1 MEQID
6 PYVYVFAGAYKAFF
20 ESNTKLKFCNDDIDK
35 NIKSFQKIRRIIDFD
50 RYLNML
56 CELQRKCNKSVLK
69 TITPQ
74 VLEHYAKIYTITP
87 YYAKIYKMLNNEEK

>member
-6 PYVYVFAGAYKAFF
+6 PYVYVFAGAYKAFI
-20 ESNTKLKFCNDDIDK
+20 ESNTKIKFSNDDIDK

-50 RYLNML
+50 NYLNML